1 MKKIALFIIIG
12 FLSQTHFASS
22 ASLEGTYPNPT
33 ALYGTPSVMS
43 FDLLSMKLCESVSP
57 STGACIGD
65 NTYTFTKTMTGRCD
79 IAATDTANT
88 NACVFSDTTAG
99 ITKNISYN
107 YIRVSMTRDVW
118 LKGTVTSAN
127 SNIAEDSRTCST
139 SSSITNSG
147 TEFPMGAISGTPSTQ
162 ITTFANG
169 PGNDEFVGSI
179 TDPANL
185 PNRSNGGTQLLLN
198 LPYLD
203 NLGLTKGTHY
213 FWSANYTQPNP
224 HIWQSTLDSTDT
236 EVVLIY
242 RLSSSYTKTTDTN
255 PSVRMTFDVTNSI
268 SSQWFKIDNG
278 NSTFSYACTMYLE
291 KPLVTMT
298 IE

>member
-118 LKGTVTSAN
+118 LKGTATSAN
-127 SNIAEDSRTCST
+127 SNIAEDSRTC
-139 SSSITNSG
+139 
-147 TEFPMGAISGTPSTQ
+147 
-162 ITTFANG
+162 
-169 PGNDEFVGSI
+169 
-179 TDPANL
+179 
-185 PNRSNGGTQLLLN
+185 
-198 LPYLD
+198 
-203 NLGLTKGTHY
+203 
-213 FWSANYTQPNP
+213 
-224 HIWQSTLDSTDT
+224 
-236 EVVLIY
+236 
-242 RLSSSYTKTTDTN
+242 
-255 PSVRMTFDVTNSI
+255 
-268 SSQWFKIDNG
+268 
-278 NSTFSYACTMYLE
+278 
-291 KPLVTMT
+291 
-298 IE
+298 

>member
-1 MKKIALFIIIG
+1 
-12 FLSQTHFASS
+12 
-22 ASLEGTYPNPT
+22 
-33 ALYGTPSVMS
+33 MS
-43 FDLLSMKLCESVSP
+43 FDMQSMQLCESVSP
-57 STGACIGD
+57 STGACVGD

-79 IAATDTANT
+79 IAATATANT
-88 NACVFSDTTAG
+88 NACVFADTTAG
-99 ITKNISYN
+99 ITKDITYN
-107 YIRVSMTRDVW
+107 YFRVSMTRDVW
-118 LKGTVTSAN
+118 LSGTVTSAN

-147 TEFPMGAISGTPSTQ
+147 TEFPMGAISSTPSTQ

-169 PGNDEFVGSI
+169 PGNDTFVGGI

-185 PNRSNGGTQLLLN
+185 PNTTMVVHKLLLN

-203 NLGLTKGTHY
+203 NLGLVKGNHY
-213 FWSANYTQPNP
+213 TGLQTTLRQP
-224 HIWQSTLDSTDT
+224 HMFGRATLDSADT

-242 RLSSSYTKTTDTN
+242 RLSAAYTKTTDTN
-255 PSVRMTFDVTNSI
+255 PSVKMTFDVTNAI
-268 SSQWFKIDNG
+268 SSQWFKVDND

-291 KPLVTMT
+291 KPLVTMA